1 MPVRPFRRPPP
12 RMTDDYSSNTSTTGV
27 LTAGGSAT
35 GNFEAPSGGY
45 VTNDRD
51 WFKIS
56 LQAGTTY
63 LFTLTGK
70 ADGAGTL
77 ADYSYSSLGLFNS
90 AGEAQATLG
99 SARYYLPPLT
109 QFTPT
114 VSGAYYLE
122 ASLTGYLSGSYT
134 VTASYPA
141 ADDLPA
147 STATSGVIST
157 GIPGHGIFERADDI
171 DWFKFHAE
179 AGQHYQIKAIG
190 DDNRSYGSVQAYDA
204 DGKLLPTNA
213 GVIEPATDADYYV
226 AVTAHG
232 SGAYTATATTL
243 VDDYSGNGSQ
253 PGSLTVD
260 ASAKGALQ
268 YEGDIDRFTLDMVA
282 GTIYTVTMQNTG
294 LVASGHSANL
304 LLRDPAGNNAFDYG
318 AIGSPAKVFSF
329 ALKAKTT
336 GTYTLDVGDANNATP
351 QTGSRTYTL
360 SAKAAADD
368 YADTRDAATKLSI
381 GATMSGKVQMA
392 RDVDIVKLE
401 LAAGLNYA
409 FEAPSD
415 TSTSVQVALY
425 SADGTIVHKGS
436 GSAISFGMTPTT
448 SGTYYLAASAA
459 YSSTTDTPANSS
471 YSIKTSLDSDDDYSA
486 NTSTTGVL
494 AVDGAIKGMLGQGGG
509 DRDWIAVTLEAGTA
523 YMIDLE
529 APNGTQLRL
538 KNASG
543 AELANNFA
551 MDFTGPPPH
560 TRLPQYTPAASGTY
574 YVEVASGSEAK
585 GSTYQL
591 HLTKAVAA
599 PVPGNDD
606 AHAGTLTY
614 GQQVQGTLATAG
626 ATDVFKITL
635 HADESFSIYLSSPQL
650 SGAAGQ
656 PTNGPTLQ
664 IVDSAGKAL
673 RSYVDVS
680 VPQELRL
687 GFLSGAYGDYYVKV
701 VNAGTAPAPAT
712 FTLKA
717 ILGIAGDDISGQ
729 REYAS
734 ALALGQVVRSQIH
747 SSLFDVDTFKVH
759 VAESGVLTVD
769 LGASAGAVTLSVF
782 AGKTL
787 DPIQVLS
794 QSVDGGHTVTRYAAA
809 AAGDYYLSLATPS
822 DKPVPAAYEIK
833 ATFGSGDITAPL
845 LSAASIVSGATGVA
859 LHPKLTLTFNEA
871 IAAGAGLTLTDDHGA
886 AVTAAGGAALFSA
899 SGNALQLDP
908 HVNLRP
914 GTTYTLALPLGSVL
928 DLAGNRYAGH
938 SAYTFTTASAA
949 TVGGSGND
957 LLTGNGS
964 GKKIDGGAGIDTA
977 YYDDSK
983 GALDVS
989 LQKGQATV
997 TPHGAAGGDTLTGV
1011 ERLLFPSHAL
1021 ALDIDG
1027 HGGQAYRLYQ
1037 AAFNRTPDQ
1046 GGVGFWINALDKGIT
1061 LKEVAQNFL
1070 ISAEFTQQ
1078 YGVGLSDHDF
1088 VTNLYTNILH
1098 RAPEQGGFDFWINGL
1113 HKGVE
1118 RAEVLYNF
1126 SESVENQAALLPVIG
1141 QGFAYTPYG

>member
-1 MPVRPFRRPPP
+1 MPVRPFRRPS
-12 RMTDDYSSNTSTTGV
+12 MTDDFSSDTSTTGL

-77 ADYSYSSLGLFNS
+77 ADYSYSSLHLFNS
-90 AGEAQATLG
+90 AGEAQASLS

-114 VSGAYYLE
+114 VSGIYYLE

-134 VTASYPA
+134 VSASYPA

-147 STATSGVIST
+147 STATTGVISI
-157 GIPGHGIFERADDI
+157 GAPGRGVFERADDV

-179 AGQHYQIKAIG
+179 AGQHYQIRADG

-204 DGKLLPTNA
+204 KGKLLPTNA
-213 GVIEPATDADYYV
+213 GVIESATDADFYV

-243 VDDYSGNGSQ
+243 VDDYSGNDSQ
-253 PGSLTVD
+253 PGHLTVD
-260 ASAKGALQ
+260 APAKGALQ
-268 YEGDIDRFTLDMVA
+268 YDGDVDRFTLDMVA
-282 GTIYTVTMQNTG
+282 GTIYSVTIQNTG
-294 LVASGHSANL
+294 AVASGHSANL

-318 AIGSPAKVFSF
+318 AISSTAKIFSF
-329 ALKAKTT
+329 AMKAKTT

-351 QTGSRTYTL
+351 QTGSRSYTL
-360 SAKAAADD
+360 SATAAEDD
-368 YADTRDAATKLSI
+368 YADTRDAATKLAV
-381 GATMSGKVQMA
+381 GATMSGKLQMA
-392 RDVDIVKLE
+392 RDVDMVKLE
-401 LAAGLNYA
+401 LTAGLNYA
-409 FEAPSD
+409 FTAPSD
-415 TSTSVQVALY
+415 TSSGVQVALY
-425 SADGTIVHKGS
+425 AADGTVVHKGS
-436 GSAISFGMTPTT
+436 GSTISFGMTPTT

-459 YSSTTDTPANSS
+459 FSANTDTPANRS
-471 YSIKTSLDSDDDYSA
+471 YTIKTSLDADDDYSA

-494 AVDGAIKGMLGQGGG
+494 AVGGAIKGMLGQGGG

-523 YMIDLE
+523 YVVDLE
-529 APNGTQLRL
+529 ADSSVQLSL

-543 AELANNFA
+543 TELANGFAMNFA
-551 MDFTGPPPH
+551 GPPPH
-560 TRLPQYTPAASGTY
+560 TRLPQYTPTTSGTY
-574 YVEVASGSEAK
+574 YVEVASASEAK

-591 HLTKAVAA
+591 HLTKAVAD
-599 PVPGNDD
+599 PVPGNDN
-606 AHAGTLTY
+606 AHAGALTY
-614 GQQVQGTLATAG
+614 GQQVQGTLASAG
-626 ATDVFKITL
+626 ASDVFKITL

-656 PTNGPTLQ
+656 QTNGPTLQ

-673 RSYVDVS
+673 RSYADVS

-701 VNAGTAPAPAT
+701 VNAGAAPAPASY
-712 FTLKA
+712 TLKA
-717 ILGIAGDDISGQ
+717 LLGIAGDDISGQ

-734 ALALGQVVRSQIH
+734 ALDLGQLVKSQIH
-747 SSLFDVDTFKVH
+747 SSLFDTDTFKVH
-759 VAESGVLTVD
+759 VTESGVLTVD
-769 LGASAGAVTLSVF
+769 LGASDGAVTLSVF
-782 AGKTL
+782 AGTAL
-787 DPIQVLS
+787 DPIKAIS
-794 QSVDGGHTVTRYAAA
+794 QSVDAGHTITRYAAGS
-809 AAGDYYLSLATPS
+809 AGDYYLTLSTPAN
-822 DKPVPAAYEIK
+822 KPVPAAYEIK

-871 IAAGAGLTLTDDHGA
+871 IAAGAGLALTDDHGVAVKA
-886 AVTAAGGAALFSA
+886 ADGAALFSA

-914 GTTYTLALPLGSVL
+914 GVTYTLALPLGSVL

-938 SAYTFTTASAA
+938 TAYTFTTASAA

-957 LLTGNGS
+957 LLTGNAS

-977 YYDDSK
+977 FYDDSK
-983 GALDVS
+983 GALDIS

-997 TPHGAAGGDTLTGV
+997 SQHGATGGDTLTGV
-1011 ERLLFPSHAL
+1011 ERLLFPNHAL

-1037 AAFNRTPDQ
+1037 AAFNRTPDL

-1070 ISAEFTQQ
+1070 ISDEFKKQ
-1078 YGVGLSDHDF
+1078 YGDGVSDHDF

-1098 RAPEQGGFDFWINGL
+1098 RAPEQGGFDFWTNGL

-1126 SESVENQAALLPVIG
+1126 SESAENQAALLPVIG

>member
-1 MPVRPFRRPPP
+1 
-12 RMTDDYSSNTSTTGV
+12 MTDDYSSDTSTTGL

-45 VTNDRD
+45 VTHDRD

-77 ADYSYSSLGLFNS
+77 ADYSYSSLNLFNS
-90 AGEAQATLG
+90 AGEAQASLG

-114 VSGAYYLE
+114 VSGVYYLE

-134 VTASYPA
+134 VSASYPA

-147 STATSGVIST
+147 STATTGVIST
-157 GIPGHGIFERADDI
+157 GVPGRGVFERADDV

-179 AGQHYQIKAIG
+179 AGQHYQIKANG

-204 DGKLLPTNA
+204 NGKLLPTNA
-213 GVIEPATDADYYV
+213 GVIESATDADFYV

-232 SGAYTATATTL
+232 SGAYTASATTL
-243 VDDYSGNGSQ
+243 VDDYSGNDSQ
-253 PGSLTVD
+253 PGHLAVD
-260 ASAKGALQ
+260 RPAKGALQ
-268 YEGDIDRFTLDMVA
+268 YDGDVDRFTLDMVA
-282 GTIYTVTMQNTG
+282 GTIYSVIIQNTG
-294 LVASGHSANL
+294 VVAGGHSASL

-318 AIGSPAKVFSF
+318 AISSTAKIFSF
-329 ALKAKTT
+329 AMKAKST

-360 SAKAAADD
+360 SAQAAEDD
-368 YADTRDAATKLSI
+368 YADTRDAATKLAV
-381 GATMSGKVQMA
+381 GATMSGKLQMA
-392 RDVDIVKLE
+392 RDVDMVKLE
-401 LAAGLNYA
+401 LTAGLNYA
-409 FEAPSD
+409 FAAPSD
-415 TSTSVQVALY
+415 TASNVQVALY
-425 SADGTIVHKGS
+425 AADGTVVHKGS
-436 GSAISFGMTPTT
+436 GSAISFGMTPIA

-459 YSSTTDTPANSS
+459 FSSNTDTPANSS
-471 YSIKTSLDSDDDYSA
+471 YSIKTSLDADDDYSA
-486 NTSTTGVL
+486 DTSTTGVL
-494 AVDGAIKGMLGQGGG
+494 AAGGAIKGMLGQGGG

-523 YMIDLE
+523 YVVDLE
-529 APNGTQLRL
+529 ADSSVQLRL

-543 AELANNFA
+543 TELANGFALNFA
-551 MDFTGPPPH
+551 GPPPH
-560 TRLPQYTPAASGTY
+560 TRLPEYTPATSGTY
-574 YVEVASGSEAK
+574 YIEVASASEAK

-599 PVPGNDD
+599 PAPVPDNDN
-606 AHAGTLTY
+606 AHAGALTY
-614 GQQVQGTLATAG
+614 GQQVQGTLASAG
-626 ATDVFKITL
+626 ASDVFKITL

-650 SGAAGQ
+650 SGAADQ
-656 PTNGPTLQ
+656 QANGPTLQ

-673 RSYVDVS
+673 RSYADAS

-701 VNAGTAPAPAT
+701 VNAGAAPAPASY
-712 FTLKA
+712 TLKA
-717 ILGIAGDDISGQ
+717 LLGIAGDDISGQ

-734 ALALGQVVRSQIH
+734 ALALGQLVKSQIH
-747 SSLFDVDTFKVH
+747 SSLFDTDTFKVH
-759 VAESGVLTVD
+759 VDESGVLTVD
-769 LGASAGAVTLSVF
+769 LGASDGAVTLSVF

-787 DPIQVLS
+787 DPIQAIS
-794 QSVDGGHTVTRYAAA
+794 QSVDAGHTVTRYAAG
-809 AAGDYYLSLATPS
+809 AAGDYYLMLGTPA

-845 LSAASIVSGATGVA
+845 LSTASIVSGATGVA

-871 IAAGAGLTLTDDHGA
+871 IAAGAGLTLTDDHGV
-886 AVTAAGGAALFSA
+886 AVTAAGGAALFGA

-908 HVNLRP
+908 HINLRP
-914 GTTYTLALPLGSVL
+914 GTTYTLALPQGSVL

-938 SAYTFTTASAA
+938 ASYSFTTVAPAA
-949 TVGGSGND
+949 TGSGGND
-957 LLTGNGS
+957 LFTGS
-964 GKKIDGGAGIDTA
+964 ATGKKIDGGSGIDTVF
-977 YYDDSK
+977 YDDSK
-983 GALDVS
+983 GPLDIS

-997 TPHGAAGGDTLTGV
+997 SLHGAATGDTLTGI
-1011 ERLLFPSHAL
+1011 ERLLFPDHAL

-1037 AAFNRTPDQ
+1037 AAFDRTPDL
-1046 GGVGFWINALDKGIT
+1046 GGVGFWINALDKGISQ
-1061 LKEVAQNFL
+1061 KEVAHSFL
-1070 ISAEFTQQ
+1070 ISAEFKQL
-1078 YGVGLSDHDF
+1078 YGDNLSDHDF
-1088 VTNLYTNILH
+1088 ATNLYKNILH
-1098 RAPEQGGFDFWINGL
+1098 RAPDPGGFEFWLNVLHNG
-1113 HKGVE
+1113 VD
-1118 RAEVLYNF
+1118 RADVLNGF
-1126 SESVENQAALLPVIG
+1126 SESAENQAALLPVIG
-1141 QGFAYTPYG
+1141 QGFPFIFAG